1 MLFAMAH
8 TLAFAA
14 TPIRILS
21 ADRLRMAVVS
31 GCALALI
38 LAERALPV
46 F

>member
-1 MLFAMAH
+1 MAH
-8 TLAFAA
+8 ALALAA
-14 TPIRILS
+14 APIREFS
-21 ADRLRMAVVS
+21 ADWLRIGVVT

>member
-1 MLFAMAH
+1 MAH
-8 TLAFAA
+8 ALALAA
-14 TPIRILS
+14 TPIRYIP
-21 ADRLRMAVVS
+21 ADWLRMAVVT

>member
-1 MLFAMAH
+1 MAH
-8 TLAFAA
+8 ALAL
-14 TPIRILS
+14 TVQPIRAVS
-21 ADRLRMAVVS
+21 ADWLRMAVVT

>member
-1 MLFAMAH
+1 MAH
-8 TLAFAA
+8 ALALAA
-14 TPIRILS
+14 QPIRQIQ
-21 ADRLRMAVVS
+21 ADWLRTVVVT